1 MMAALAVGFLL
12 VGWYLALRC
21 GYEVARAAPGHRQ
34 HIAVSRYGLPGLG
47 LLLAALIC
55 AARVGV

>member
-1 MMAALAVGFLL
+1 MMVALAIGLML

-21 GYEVARAAPGHRQ
+21 GYEVAHALHEHRQ
-34 HIAVSRYGLPGLG
+34 PVAVLRYSLSGLA

-55 AARVGV
+55 AARVGA